1 MLIIPK
7 IEARKAESILES
19 ERKDGVY
26 ILRESNVKNQTYI
39 FSYYLLAQL
48 AQSVIHIHH
57 VILHYYL

>member
-7 IEARKAESILES
+7 IETREAESILES

-39 FSYYLLAQL
+39 LSY
-48 AQSVIHIHH
+48 
-57 VILHYYL
+57 